1 MISVLTILIVAVKVI
16 IAFSILILVHELGHF
31 LVAKKTGVW
40 VEEFGLGLP
49 PRIWGKKIGETL
61 YSINLLPIGGFVKLH
76 GEEEGDAVTD
86 PNRSFLGKRKLTK
99 VAITIAGIVM
109 NLVLAI
115 VAFGIVYSVSGI
127 EKGVFDVKIL
137 NVSSNSPAEY
147 GGAKVGDIIKKVG
160 DKDVTSVNQ
169 FKGLVDE
176 SKGKQIKV
184 QVLRDE
190 NGQSATK
197 VVSMTP
203 RLNPPE
209 GEGAL
214 GIEIA
219 DVPQIY
225 FPPLWQRPF
234 YGIYY
239 GFKDAF
245 FYVTAVTSGLGG
257 AAKDVSQG
265 KAPENLAGIVAILA
279 IFYEVAKLGVIPLL
293 RLIGIISVNLAV
305 VNLIPFP
312 PLDGYRVATIF
323 VEKILGKKV
332 LPKFEATIH
341 AVGLVLLILLMILL
355 SAREIPMLIKA
366 GSISNFVN
374 SILK

>member
-61 YSINLLPIGGFVKLH
+61 YSINLLPIGGIVKLH

-109 NLVLAI
+109 NHVLAI

-203 RLNPPE
+203 RLN
-209 GEGAL
+209 
-214 GIEIA
+214 
-219 DVPQIY
+219 
-225 FPPLWQRPF
+225 
-234 YGIYY
+234 
-239 GFKDAF
+239 
-245 FYVTAVTSGLGG
+245 
-257 AAKDVSQG
+257 
-265 KAPENLAGIVAILA
+265 
-279 IFYEVAKLGVIPLL
+279 
-293 RLIGIISVNLAV
+293 
-305 VNLIPFP
+305 
-312 PLDGYRVATIF
+312 
-323 VEKILGKKV
+323 
-332 LPKFEATIH
+332 
-341 AVGLVLLILLMILL
+341 
-355 SAREIPMLIKA
+355 
-366 GSISNFVN
+366 
-374 SILK
+374 